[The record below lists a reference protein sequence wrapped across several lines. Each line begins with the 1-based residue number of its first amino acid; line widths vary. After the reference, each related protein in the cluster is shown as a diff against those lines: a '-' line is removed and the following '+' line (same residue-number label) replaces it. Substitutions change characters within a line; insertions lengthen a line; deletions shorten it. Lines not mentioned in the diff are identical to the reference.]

1 MTKKIKCPSCGEETT
16 LENNQFRPFCG
27 ERCKTIDLGAW
38 ADGSY
43 AVPGNNLGLE
53 ESEDLPEELKG
64 KTTYH

>member
-1 MTKKIKCPSCGEETT
+1 MTKKIKCPSCGEKTT
-16 LENNQFRPFCG
+16 LENNQFRPFCS
-27 ERCKTIDLGAW
+27 ERCKSIDLGAW

-43 AVPGNNLGLE
+43 AVPGNSPGLE